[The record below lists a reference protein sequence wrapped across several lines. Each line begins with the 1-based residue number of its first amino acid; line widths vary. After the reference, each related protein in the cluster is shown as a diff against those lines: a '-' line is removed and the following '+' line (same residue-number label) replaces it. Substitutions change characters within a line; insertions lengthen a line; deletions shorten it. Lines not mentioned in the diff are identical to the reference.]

1 MAKNASGQSP
11 LSSSFSS
18 SRTEALTSPVTPASR
33 QGIRRRREGSSDVE
47 IEELDS
53 CTMRQKSYN
62 YFEQQHQSDYVMP
75 SLLRTSTFHSSLGR
89 SSKSHKRQR
98 TLAEQLDSMCLQDRV
113 LDRKGTRNHYKSI
126 MTGDVGRKDT
136 QQYRETAD
144 NATFVNLNGDI
155 GQEEAS
161 SFDDSGS
168 HRNRAIDT
176 LENDKVVAEVGRLRR
191 LFAAH
196 CGDRRRP
203 LDRMYR
209 HYVTVTPQV
218 GATTNPQG
226 NELVVFRPPTSST
239 RGDEMAAYLTLT
251 PHEFN
256 KLSTVEKRQW
266 YQAHCRYVTEFDATI
281 AQDKKEHE
289 MDLLMELVDPKRRL
303 GARRHGMSSMDL
315 SCSPQVLDVPSD
327 VEMMEVIEQDVA
339 PKHPRAAGTLTHTE
353 WFTDD
358 DL

>member
-11 LSSSFSS
+11 MSSSFSS
-18 SRTEALTSPVTPASR
+18 SRTEALTSPVAPASR

-62 YFEQQHQSDYVMP
+62 YFEQKHQSDYLMP

-98 TLAEQLDSMCLQDRV
+98 TLAEQLDSMCLRDQV
-113 LDRKGTRNHYKSI
+113 LDRKGTRNQCKSI
-126 MTGDVGRKDT
+126 TEGDGERKDT
-136 QQYRETAD
+136 QQYRDTAES
-144 NATFVNLNGDI
+144 ATFVELQGDL

-168 HRNRAIDT
+168 HCDSAMAT
-176 LENDKVVAEVGRLRR
+176 LENATVVAGVGRLRGF
-191 LFAAH
+191 FAAH
-196 CGDRRRP
+196 CSDRRRP
-203 LDRMYR
+203 FDRMYR

-226 NELVVFRPPTSST
+226 NELVVFRPPTSSPC
-239 RGDEMAAYLTLT
+239 GNKSEAYLTLT

-256 KLSTVEKRQW
+256 KLSTAEKRQW
-266 YQAHCRYVTEFDATI
+266 YQTHCRYVAEFDATI
-281 AQDKKEHE
+281 AQEKKEHE
-289 MDLLMELVDPKRRL
+289 LDLLLEPVDSKGRL
-303 GARRHGMSSMDL
+303 GARRHGMSSMDS
-315 SCSPQVLDVPSD
+315 SCSPEVLDVPSD
-327 VEMMEVIEQDVA
+327 VEMMEVFEQDVA
-339 PKHPRAAGTLTHTE
+339 PKHPRAAGALTHTE

-358 DL
+358 NL